1 MTTNT
6 PKYGG
11 LLTDIGAAALAAASA
26 AGKKWQPTHMLI
38 GDAGGAPGATPDPI
52 PAATQTKLIN
62 QRYRAQLN
70 RLFVSDKNINTL
82 VAEVVLPVEVGGFW
96 IREIGLQDA
105 DGKFVA
111 VSNCPPSYKAAMESG
126 SARTQTIRVNIALS
140 GLENV
145 QLLIDNG
152 IIYATQDWVKEKVA
166 ADFKGRKIL
175 AGNGLV
181 GGGDLSADRS
191 IGLAPSGVTA
201 GSYRSVTVNANG
213 VVTQGSN
220 PSTLAGYA
228 IGDAYTKADT
238 DGKLAQKANKATTL
252 AGYGITDALRVDGN
266 AVSSSRLAAPRS
278 LAASGDAS
286 WSVTF
291 DGSANVSAPLGLS
304 ATGVAAGSYPKVTV
318 DTKGRVT
325 AGMALAATDIPGLD
339 ASKLVS
345 GVLAEQRLPVFA
357 RGLATAV
364 STTSD
369 PNTATVPLMLTNH
382 ANGPVAG
389 RYFYIQ
395 SMFYPD
401 QNGNASQIATSYN
414 ATSEMYVRVSYAANP
429 SARDWLPWKRCD
441 IGGSFSKEADG
452 ALGGAVNLNSLITS
466 GWWYQTA
473 NAQAESGANYPVPRA
488 GLLQVHNAG
497 TNFIYQTYQ
506 VYDGEGFYFRCRYT
520 NTWYPWRRVW
530 HGADFNPNDYLLK
543 SGFTWAAL
551 PGKPATFPPTGHNH
565 DAAQI
570 TSGILPLARGGL
582 GSNTAAGARN
592 NIGAGVPATAN
603 RSLNGWWKDNDTGL
617 IVQWM
622 TVSVG
627 DHPGGIVNRSL
638 TFPIA
643 FPTTCLH
650 VVPSVKELGRPAT
663 SASTVTLAD
672 VSVSTTGCVIV
683 ATEYH
688 GAVQNY
694 AIRLVAIGC

>member
-38 GDAGGAPGATPDPI
+38 GDAGGAPGDTPDPL
-52 PAATQTKLIN
+52 PSAAQKSLIN
-62 QRYRAQLN
+62 QRHRAQLN
-70 RLFVSDKNINTL
+70 RLFVSDKNANTL

-175 AGNGLV
+175 AGNGLL

-220 PSTLAGYA
+220 P
-228 IGDAYTKADT
+228 
-238 DGKLAQKANKATTL
+238 TTL

-291 DGSANVSAPLGLS
+291 DGSANVSAPLSLS

-364 STTSD
+364 SNSSD

-429 SARDWLPWKRCD
+429 SIREWLPWQRCD
-441 IGGSFSKEADG
+441 IGGSFTKTTDG
-452 ALGGAVNLNSLITS
+452 SIGNGVNINSFVNS
-466 GWWYQTA
+466 GWWLQSTSEWA
-473 NAQAESGANYPVPRA
+473 AGGANYPVGLA
-488 GLLQVHNAG
+488 GLLIVYRAHADH
-497 TNFIYQTYQ
+497 IYQTY
-506 VYDGEGFYFRCRYT
+506 VTLNGSTYSRCCYAGSWR
-520 NTWYPWRRVW
+520 PWRQNW
-530 HGADFNPNDYLLK
+530 DDGNFDPASYLPK
-543 SGFTWAAL
+543 AGFTWAAL
-551 PGKPATFPPTGHNH
+551 PGKPATFPPSGHNH
-565 DAAQI
+565 DTSQI

-582 GSNTAAGARN
+582 GANTAAGARN
-592 NIGAGVPATAN
+592 NIGAGVPATAS
-603 RSLNGWWKDNDTGL
+603 RALNGWWKDNDTGL

-622 TVSVG
+622 QVNVG
-627 DHPGGIVNRSL
+627 DHPGGIIDRTL

-643 FPTTCLH
+643 FPSACLH
-650 VVPSVKELGRPAT
+650 VVPTVKEVGRPAT
-663 SASTVTLAD
+663 SASTVTVAD
-672 VSVSTTGCVIV
+672 VSVSNTGCVIV
-683 ATEYH
+683 SSEYY
-688 GAVQNY
+688 GLAQNY
-694 AIRLVAIGC
+694 GIRVMAIGY

>member
-38 GDAGGAPGATPDPI
+38 GDAGGAPGDTPDPL
-52 PAATQTKLIN
+52 PSAAQKSLIN
-62 QRYRAQLN
+62 QRHRAQLN
-70 RLFVSDKNINTL
+70 RLFVSDKNANTL

-220 PSTLAGYA
+220 PTTLAGYA

-291 DGSANVSAPLGLS
+291 DGSANVSAPLSLS

-364 STTSD
+364 SNSSD

-429 SARDWLPWKRCD
+429 SIREWLPWQRCD
-441 IGGSFSKEADG
+441 IGGSFTKTTDG
-452 ALGGAVNLNSLITS
+452 SIGNGVNINSFVNS
-466 GWWYQTA
+466 GWWLQSTSEWA
-473 NAQAESGANYPVPRA
+473 AGGANYPVGLA
-488 GLLQVHNAG
+488 GLLIVYRAHADH
-497 TNFIYQTYQ
+497 IYQTY
-506 VYDGEGFYFRCRYT
+506 VTLNGSTYSRCCYAGSWR
-520 NTWYPWRRVW
+520 PWRQNW
-530 HGADFNPNDYLLK
+530 DDGNFDPASYLPK
-543 SGFTWAAL
+543 AGFTWAAL
-551 PGKPATFPPTGHNH
+551 PGKPATFPPSGHNH
-565 DAAQI
+565 DTSQI

-582 GSNTAAGARN
+582 GANTAAGARN
-592 NIGAGVPATAN
+592 NIGAGVPATAS
-603 RSLNGWWKDNDTGL
+603 RALNGWWKDNDTGL

-622 TVSVG
+622 QVNVG
-627 DHPGGIVNRSL
+627 DHPGGIIDRTL

-643 FPTTCLH
+643 FPSACLH
-650 VVPSVKELGRPAT
+650 VVPTVKEVGRPAT
-663 SASTVTLAD
+663 SASTVTVAD
-672 VSVSTTGCVIV
+672 VSVSNTGCVIV
-683 ATEYH
+683 SSEYY
-688 GAVQNY
+688 GLAQNY
-694 AIRLVAIGC
+694 GIRVVAIGY

>member
-38 GDAGGAPGATPDPI
+38 GDAGGAPGDTPDPL
-52 PAATQTKLIN
+52 PSAAQKSLIN
-62 QRYRAQLN
+62 QRHRAQLN
-70 RLFVSDKNINTL
+70 RLFVSDKNANTL

-96 IREIGLQDA
+96 IREIGLQDV

-201 GSYRSVTVNANG
+201 GSY
-213 VVTQGSN
+213 
-220 PSTLAGYA
+220 
-228 IGDAYTKADT
+228 
-238 DGKLAQKANKATTL
+238 
-252 AGYGITDALRVDGN
+252 
-266 AVSSSRLAAPRS
+266 
-278 LAASGDAS
+278 
-286 WSVTF
+286 
-291 DGSANVSAPLGLS
+291 
-304 ATGVAAGSYPKVTV
+304 PKVTV

-364 STTSD
+364 SNSSD

-429 SARDWLPWKRCD
+429 SIREWLPWQRCD
-441 IGGSFSKEADG
+441 IGGSFTKTTDG
-452 ALGGAVNLNSLITS
+452 SIGNGVNINSFVNS
-466 GWWYQTA
+466 GWWLQSTSEWA
-473 NAQAESGANYPVPRA
+473 AGGANYPVGLA
-488 GLLQVHNAG
+488 GLLIVYRAHADH
-497 TNFIYQTYQ
+497 IYQTY
-506 VYDGEGFYFRCRYT
+506 VTLNGSTYSRCCYAGSWR
-520 NTWYPWRRVW
+520 PWRQNW
-530 HGADFNPNDYLLK
+530 DDGNFDPASYLPK
-543 SGFTWAAL
+543 AGFTWAAL
-551 PGKPATFPPTGHNH
+551 PGKPATFPPSGHNH
-565 DAAQI
+565 DTSQI

-582 GSNTAAGARN
+582 GANTAAGARN
-592 NIGAGVPATAN
+592 NIGAGVPATAS
-603 RSLNGWWKDNDTGL
+603 RALNGWWKDNDTGL

-622 TVSVG
+622 QVNVG
-627 DHPGGIVNRSL
+627 DHPGGIIDRTL

-643 FPTTCLH
+643 FPSACLH
-650 VVPSVKELGRPAT
+650 VVPTVKEVGRPAT
-663 SASTVTLAD
+663 SASTVTVAD
-672 VSVSTTGCVIV
+672 VSVSNTGCVIV
-683 ATEYH
+683 SSEYY
-688 GAVQNY
+688 GLAQNY
-694 AIRLVAIGC
+694 GIRVMAIGY

>member
-38 GDAGGAPGATPDPI
+38 GDAGGAPGDTPDPL
-52 PAATQTKLIN
+52 PSAAQKSLIN
-62 QRYRAQLN
+62 QRHRAQLN
-70 RLFVSDKNINTL
+70 RLFVSDKNANTL

-96 IREIGLQDA
+96 IREIGLQDV

-140 GLENV
+140 GLESV

-220 PSTLAGYA
+220 PTTLAGYA

-291 DGSANVSAPLGLS
+291 DGSANVSAPLSLS

-325 AGMALAATDIPGLD
+325 AGMALAAPDIPGLD

-364 STTSD
+364 SNSSD

-429 SARDWLPWKRCD
+429 SIREWLPWQRCD
-441 IGGSFSKEADG
+441 IGGSFTKEADG
-452 ALGGAVNLNSLITS
+452 ELPGGVNLDSMVTS
-466 GWWYQTA
+466 GWWSQSFT
-473 NAQAESGANYPVPRA
+473 AQAASGANYPIVRA
-488 GLLQVHNAG
+488 GLLHVYAASS
-497 TNFIYQTYQ
+497 NFIYQTYQ
-506 VYDGEGFYFRCRYT
+506 AYDGESFYFRCRHS
-520 NTWYPWRRVW
+520 NTWFPWRRMW
-530 HGADFNPNDYLLK
+530 HGGDFNPSDYLLK
-543 SGFTWAAL
+543 SGFYWNAL
-551 PGKPATFPPTGHNH
+551 PGKPATFPPSAHNH
-565 DAAQI
+565 DVGQL
-570 TSGILPLARGGL
+570 TSGILPLARGGV
-582 GSNTAAGARN
+582 GSNTAAGARST
-592 NIGAGVPATAN
+592 IGAGAPATA
-603 RSLNGWWKDNDTGL
+603 SLGASGWWRDNDTGL
-617 IVQWM
+617 IRQWGQV
-622 TVSVG
+622 TCPADADAS
-627 DHPGGIVNRSL
+627 I
-638 TFPIA
+638 TFPIP
-643 FPTTCLH
+643 FPTLCL
-650 VVPSVKELGRPAT
+650 GGYANQT
-663 SASTVTLAD
+663 SAFHPGTDASTGFRGA
-672 VSVSTTGCVIV
+672 TTTTAVIRNGYF
-683 ATEYH
+683 AQ
-688 GAVQNY
+688 AVLSWE
-694 AIRLVAIGC
+694 AFGR

>member
-38 GDAGGAPGATPDPI
+38 GDAGGAPGDTPDPL
-52 PAATQTKLIN
+52 PSAAQKSLIN
-62 QRYRAQLN
+62 QRHRAQLN
-70 RLFVSDKNINTL
+70 RLFVSDKNANTL

-220 PSTLAGYA
+220 P
-228 IGDAYTKADT
+228 
-238 DGKLAQKANKATTL
+238 TTL

-291 DGSANVSAPLGLS
+291 DGSANVSAPLSLS

-364 STTSD
+364 SNSSD

-429 SARDWLPWKRCD
+429 SIREWLPWQRCD
-441 IGGSFSKEADG
+441 IGGSFTKTTDG
-452 ALGGAVNLNSLITS
+452 SIGNGVNINSFVNS
-466 GWWYQTA
+466 GWWLQSTSEWA
-473 NAQAESGANYPVPRA
+473 AGGANYPVGLA
-488 GLLQVHNAG
+488 GLLIVYRAHADH
-497 TNFIYQTYQ
+497 IYQTY
-506 VYDGEGFYFRCRYT
+506 VTLNGSTYSRCCYAGSWR
-520 NTWYPWRRVW
+520 PWRQNW
-530 HGADFNPNDYLLK
+530 DDGNFDPASYLPK
-543 SGFTWAAL
+543 AGFTWAAL
-551 PGKPATFPPTGHNH
+551 PGKPATFPPSGHNH
-565 DAAQI
+565 DTSQI
-570 TSGILPLARGGL
+570 TAGILPLARGGL
-582 GSNTAAGARN
+582 GANTAAGARN
-592 NIGAGVPATAN
+592 NIGAGVPATAS
-603 RSLNGWWKDNDTGL
+603 RALNGWWKDNDTGL

-622 TVSVG
+622 QVNVG
-627 DHPGGIVNRSL
+627 DHPGGIIDRTL

-643 FPTTCLH
+643 FPSACLH
-650 VVPSVKELGRPAT
+650 VVPTVKEVGRPAT
-663 SASTVTLAD
+663 SASTVTVAD
-672 VSVSTTGCVIV
+672 VSVSNTGCVIV
-683 ATEYH
+683 SSEYY
-688 GAVQNY
+688 GLAQNY
-694 AIRLVAIGC
+694 GIRVMAIGY

>member
-1 MTTNT
+1 M
-6 PKYGG
+6 
-11 LLTDIGAAALAAASA
+11 
-26 AGKKWQPTHMLI
+26 
-38 GDAGGAPGATPDPI
+38 
-52 PAATQTKLIN
+52 
-62 QRYRAQLN
+62 
-70 RLFVSDKNINTL
+70 
-82 VAEVVLPVEVGGFW
+82 
-96 IREIGLQDA
+96 
-105 DGKFVA
+105 
-111 VSNCPPSYKAAMESG
+111 
-126 SARTQTIRVNIALS
+126 
-140 GLENV
+140 
-145 QLLIDNG
+145 
-152 IIYATQDWVKEKVA
+152 
-166 ADFKGRKIL
+166 
-175 AGNGLV
+175 
-181 GGGDLSADRS
+181 
-191 IGLAPSGVTA
+191 
-201 GSYRSVTVNANG
+201 
-213 VVTQGSN
+213 
-220 PSTLAGYA
+220 
-228 IGDAYTKADT
+228 
-238 DGKLAQKANKATTL
+238 
-252 AGYGITDALRVDGN
+252 
-266 AVSSSRLAAPRS
+266 
-278 LAASGDAS
+278 
-286 WSVTF
+286 
-291 DGSANVSAPLGLS
+291 
-304 ATGVAAGSYPKVTV
+304 
-318 DTKGRVT
+318 
-325 AGMALAATDIPGLD
+325 
-339 ASKLVS
+339 VS

>member
-1 MTTNT
+1 MSSRLLPPNRSSLERSLGDVLPAELPVPLRELNDPARCEAALLPWPGRARWTAGTDWSDEAKRNAVATSFVLHQRKGTLTALRQVVEPIGALSEVTEWWQRSPTGVPGTFEITVDVSDRGIDEGTVLELERLLDDVRPVSRHLTRLDLRITPVIRSRHGLAVTDGDTLEIFPGNSDMTTNT

-26 AGKKWQPTHMLI
+26 AGKMAADSYADRRCWRRT
-38 GDAGGAPGATPDPI
+38 GCYSDPI

-291 DGSANVSAPLGLS
+291 DGSANVSAPLSLS

-325 AGMALAATDIPGLD
+325 AGMALAATDIPAGCFE
-339 ASKLVS
+339 V
-345 GVLAEQRLPVFA
+345 GQR
-357 RGLATAV
+357 G
-364 STTSD
+364 
-369 PNTATVPLMLTNH
+369 
-382 ANGPVAG
+382 AG
-389 RYFYIQ
+389 RAAFAGIR
-395 SMFYPD
+395 
-401 QNGNASQIATSYN
+401 A
-414 ATSEMYVRVSYAANP
+414 RVGYCC
-429 SARDWLPWKRCD
+429 L
-441 IGGSFSKEADG
+441 
-452 ALGGAVNLNSLITS
+452 
-466 GWWYQTA
+466 
-473 NAQAESGANYPVPRA
+473 
-488 GLLQVHNAG
+488 
-497 TNFIYQTYQ
+497 
-506 VYDGEGFYFRCRYT
+506 
-520 NTWYPWRRVW
+520 
-530 HGADFNPNDYLLK
+530 
-543 SGFTWAAL
+543 
-551 PGKPATFPPTGHNH
+551 
-565 DAAQI
+565 
-570 TSGILPLARGGL
+570 
-582 GSNTAAGARN
+582 
-592 NIGAGVPATAN
+592 
-603 RSLNGWWKDNDTGL
+603 
-617 IVQWM
+617 
-622 TVSVG
+622 
-627 DHPGGIVNRSL
+627 DH
-638 TFPIA
+638 
-643 FPTTCLH
+643 
-650 VVPSVKELGRPAT
+650 
-663 SASTVTLAD
+663 
-672 VSVSTTGCVIV
+672 
-683 ATEYH
+683 
-688 GAVQNY
+688 
-694 AIRLVAIGC
+694 